1 MIFSIKS
8 RFYCP
13 RITRQFSNADGIPG
27 ELKQQRNNSSNRSG
41 QIQHMQLCP
50 YVVRGSLLNSLHE
63 DTIQKSPRETT
74 QRFVLLYILASI
86 LLLDLGIQPGSACLH
101 NLSMSNLV
109 LMYVSMAVFSLVL
122 ERSLRLEITFPIP
135 AVAPFRFTYS
145 TNTTEGM
152 AVVVPSITVER
163 TIFTVLALLANAI
176 QVATS
181 WWGSCCRR
189 INWSC
194 GQRSDWSCGQ
204 RSNWSWRG
212 LWHQLNRNIRPSW
225 GNGCIDR
232 VNIDSH
238 GGSTSTN
245 IIDGID
251 LI

>member
-41 QIQHMQLCP
+41 QIRHMQLCP

-122 ERSLRLEITFPIP
+122 ERSLRLEFTFPIP
-135 AVAPFRFTYS
+135 AVAPFRFTCS
-145 TNTTEGM
+145 TNTTEVM
-152 AVVVPSITVER
+152 AVVIPSLTIFR
-163 TIFTVLALLANAI
+163 TIFTVLTRLAYAI
-176 QVATS
+176 LFATVATS
-181 WWGSCCRR
+181 
-189 INWSC
+189 
-194 GQRSDWSCGQ
+194 
-204 RSNWSWRG
+204 
-212 LWHQLNRNIRPSW
+212 
-225 GNGCIDR
+225 
-232 VNIDSH
+232 
-238 GGSTSTN
+238 
-245 IIDGID
+245 
-251 LI
+251 